1 MSTTAFGYGAM
12 SLAGAYGPI
21 GEPDALAL
29 LHQVQE
35 RGVRF
40 IDTANIYGLGL
51 SESILGTFMVGR
63 RDEFTLAS
71 KCGIVPAGEA
81 GKRRVNGRPE
91 HIREQ
96 IERSLTRLKTDYVDL
111 YYLHRPD
118 PEVPV
123 EESVGAL
130 AELVTAGKVRTIG
143 LSEHTGEEIRRGHA
157 EHPITAV
164 QSEWSIFARD
174 VEHYV
179 IPTCAELG
187 IGFAAFSPV
196 ARGLLTD
203 HFDPVALQQKDV
215 RCKFPWFAPENIAH
229 NHAVAGR
236 FKALAAE
243 LDLPAAGL
251 ALAWLYTKATYA
263 GLSLATIPGTRYV
276 EHLDEL
282 LTGVGAEIS
291 AEAMSVLDTLAD
303 QVQGDRSFDP
313 LWVSGGRE
321 GLLPRWHLRL
331 PAKEVAGASKICAR
345 SSSSMT
351 QYEHISHLRWIMFNK
366 PATVAEQ
373 STIKSD

>member
-1 MSTTAFGYGAM
+1 MPDFSEESPVNLDRSLLPAVELGSGDTALRTTAFGYGAM
-12 SLAGAYGPI
+12 SIAGAYGPI
-21 GEPDALAL
+21 GESEALEL
-29 LHQVQE
+29 LAQAHE
-35 RGVRF
+35 RGVTF
-40 IDTANIYGLGL
+40 IDTANIYGLGV
-51 SESILGTFMVGR
+51 SETILGKFMAGR
-63 RDEFTLAS
+63 REEFTLAS

-81 GKRRVNGRPE
+81 GKRRANGRPE

-96 IERSLTRLKTDYVDL
+96 IELSLTRLATDHLDL

-130 AELVTAGKVRTIG
+130 AELVAEGKVRSIG
-143 LSEHTGEEIRRGHA
+143 LSEHTGEEIRRGHT

-187 IGFAAFSPV
+187 IGFVAFSPV

-203 HFDPVALQQKDV
+203 HFDPAALQQKDV
-215 RCKFPWFAPENIAH
+215 RGKFPWFAPENIAH

-236 FKALAAE
+236 FRALAAE

-251 ALAWLYTKATYA
+251 ALAWLYAKATES
-263 GLSLATIPGTRYV
+263 GLALATIPGTRYV

-282 LTGVGAEIS
+282 LTGVGAELS

-313 LWVSGGRE
+313 MWVSGGRE
-321 GLLPRWHLRL
+321 GLLPR
-331 PAKEVAGASKICAR
+331 
-345 SSSSMT
+345 
-351 QYEHISHLRWIMFNK
+351 
-366 PATVAEQ
+366 
-373 STIKSD
+373 